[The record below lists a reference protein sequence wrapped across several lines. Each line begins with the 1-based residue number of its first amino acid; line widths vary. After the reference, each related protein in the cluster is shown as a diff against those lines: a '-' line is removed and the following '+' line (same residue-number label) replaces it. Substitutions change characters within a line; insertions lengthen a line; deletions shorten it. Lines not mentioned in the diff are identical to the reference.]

1 MIQLFQAGKISYFLS
16 SEEGTQGLFLSQQ
29 IEERLLVL
37 SERLYN
43 NWKENK

>member
-1 MIQLFQAGKISYFLS
+1 MIQLFQASKISYFLS